1 MNIGDSLSVYEVII
15 SSIETRW
22 KLAVSVTREIP
33 SGPSRQNVVVAA
45 RGTCLFLVQCCSIH
59 PERSCVFIMR
69 KSTMFSPKSIG
80 ASIAMASILA
90 VPATMAFTGV
100 AGAQTG
106 GGDLRAAGY
115 LPDADL
121 TSNLTIHKKA
131 GAESGIQDVGT
142 EGQESVPADATP
154 LEGVTFQVDRVDVD
168 LTQREGWDAARQ
180 MTPEKAATQLDGSTS
195 VNGVTDEN
203 GILQFSDLPLGMYLV
218 TETNAPQGVI
228 TGQPFLVYLPMTV
241 DSDGDGVLDN
251 WNQDVHVYPK
261 NSKLTLDKEVTD
273 TGAQAGDIVNYKIT
287 GTVPTS
293 LTEENS
299 TIADAQFE
307 FHDFLDAENAY
318 VGEDQAIELTIFGG
332 EQDGTVLVEG
342 EHYVVIGNDATAET
356 PGSQTGPRGTQH
368 IKVTL
373 TDAGLQAIIGAGTVQ
388 MTMEA
393 VVKPVADTDGI
404 TFNFVRQLTNDG
416 RGGGSITTSN
426 IPGDTPEEPGDD
438 PDPEDPT
445 PGVETY
451 HGQAII
457 NKIDGDSDVALEG
470 AEFALYASAI
480 SGLETVDEVL
490 ADGEEITVNGQDR
503 WVTNADGTLTIDGIH
518 ASDFADNAITSDT
531 VYYYL
536 VETEAPD
543 GYVLLDVVVPFELFA
558 EDAVAGGTPMQ
569 FTTTVENVTD
579 ENFLPLT
586 GGAGILGLLAA
597 GGLLVGSGVAYN
609 RMANRDKDED
619 VEADVKA

>member
-1 MNIGDSLSVYEVII
+1 
-15 SSIETRW
+15 
-22 KLAVSVTREIP
+22 
-33 SGPSRQNVVVAA
+33 
-45 RGTCLFLVQCCSIH
+45 
-59 PERSCVFIMR
+59 MR

-90 VPATMAFTGV
+90 VPTTMAFTGV

-180 MTPEKAATQLDGSTS
+180 MTPETAAAQLDGSTS

-203 GILQFSDLPLGMYLV
+203 GLIQFKNLPLGMYLV
-218 TETNAPQGVI
+218 TETDAPQGVI

-241 DSDGDGVLDN
+241 DSDGDGVLDD

-261 NSKLTLDKEVTD
+261 NSVLTLDKEVTD
-273 TGAQAGDIVNYKIT
+273 AGAQAGDIVNYTIT

-299 TIADAQFE
+299 TIEDAQFE

-318 VGEDQAIELTIFGG
+318 VGKDQAIELTVIGG

-342 EHYVVIGNDATAET
+342 EHYEVTGNDATAET

-373 TDAGLQAIIGAGTVQ
+373 TDAGLQAIIGADTVQ

-404 TFNFVRQLTNDG
+404 TFNFVRQVTNDG

-426 IPGDTPEEPGDD
+426 IPGDTPTDPTDD

-457 NKIDGDSDVALEG
+457 NKVDPDNGNTPLEG
-470 AEFALYASAI
+470 AEFALYASATA
-480 SGLETVDEVL
+480 GLDTVDEVT
-490 ADGEEITVNGQDR
+490 DNGYEVTVSGQNR

-543 GYVLLDVVVPFELFA
+543 GYVLLDVVVPFELAA
-558 EDAVAGGTPMQ
+558 EDAEAGGTPMQ

>member
-1 MNIGDSLSVYEVII
+1 
-15 SSIETRW
+15 
-22 KLAVSVTREIP
+22 
-33 SGPSRQNVVVAA
+33 
-45 RGTCLFLVQCCSIH
+45 
-59 PERSCVFIMR
+59 MR

-90 VPATMAFTGV
+90 VPTTMAFTGV

-180 MTPEKAATQLDGSTS
+180 MTPETAAAQLDGSTS

-203 GILQFSDLPLGMYLV
+203 GLIQFKNLPLGMYLV
-218 TETNAPQGVI
+218 TETDAPQGVI

-241 DSDGDGVLDN
+241 DSDGDGVLDD

-261 NSKLTLDKEVTD
+261 NSVLTLDKEVTD
-273 TGAQAGDIVNYKIT
+273 AGAQAGDIVNYTIT

-299 TIADAQFE
+299 TIEDAQFE

-318 VGEDQAIELTIFGG
+318 VGKDQAIELTVIGG
-332 EQDGTVLVEG
+332 EQNGTVLLEG
-342 EHYVVIGNDATAET
+342 EHYVVTGNDATAET

-373 TDAGLQAIIGAGTVQ
+373 TDAGLQAIIGANSVQ

-404 TFNFVRQLTNDG
+404 TFNFVRQVTNDG

-457 NKIDGDSDVALEG
+457 NKVDPDNGNTPLEG
-470 AEFALYASAI
+470 AEFALYASATA
-480 SGLETVDEVL
+480 GLDTVDEVT
-490 ADGEEITVNGQDR
+490 DNGYEVTVSGQNR

-543 GYVLLDVVVPFELFA
+543 GYVLLDVVVPFELLA
-558 EDAVAGGTPMQ
+558 EDAEAGGTPMQ

>member
-1 MNIGDSLSVYEVII
+1 
-15 SSIETRW
+15 
-22 KLAVSVTREIP
+22 
-33 SGPSRQNVVVAA
+33 
-45 RGTCLFLVQCCSIH
+45 
-59 PERSCVFIMR
+59 MR

-90 VPATMAFTGV
+90 VPATMTLTGV
-100 AGAQTG
+100 AGAQA
-106 GGDLRAAGY
+106 GGDLPVAGY
-115 LPDADL
+115 LPNADL
-121 TSNLTIHKKA
+121 TSNLTIHKLS
-131 GAESGIQDVGT
+131 GADSGTQDLGT
-142 EGQESVPADATP
+142 EGQESVPEDATP

-168 LTQREGWDAARQ
+168 LTQRAGWDSARQ
-180 MTPEKAATQLDGSTS
+180 MTPETAATQLDGSTS
-195 VNGVTDEN
+195 VSGVTDEN
-203 GILQFSDLPLGMYLV
+203 GILQFSDLPLGLYLV

-241 DSDGDGVLDN
+241 DSDGDGVLDD

-261 NSKLTLDKEVTD
+261 NSVLTLDKEVTD
-273 TGAQAGDIVNYKIT
+273 AGSQAGDIINYTIT

-293 LTEENS
+293 LNEENS
-299 TIADAQFE
+299 TIESAQFE

-332 EQDGTVLVEG
+332 AQDGTVMEEG
-342 EHYVVIGNDATAET
+342 VHYEVIGNDATLET

-368 IKVTL
+368 IQVTL
-373 TDAGLQAIIGAGTVQ
+373 TDAGLQAIIGADTVQ

-404 TFNFVRQLTNDG
+404 TFNFVRQVTNDG
-416 RGGGSITTSN
+416 RGGGSIITSN
-426 IPGDTPEEPGDD
+426 IPGDTPEEPTDD

-457 NKIDGDSDVALEG
+457 NKVDPDNGNAALEG
-470 AEFALYASAI
+470 AEFALYASA
-480 SGLETVDEVL
+480 SPNLETVDEVEQS
-490 ADGEEITVNGQDR
+490 GEEVTVNGQDR

-518 ASDFADNAITSDT
+518 ASDFADNATSET

-558 EDAVAGGTPMQ
+558 ENATANGTPMR

-579 ENFLPLT
+579 ENFLPMT
-586 GGAGILGLLAA
+586 GGAGILGLLVA

-609 RMANRDKDED
+609 RMANRDEDKD

>member
-1 MNIGDSLSVYEVII
+1 
-15 SSIETRW
+15 
-22 KLAVSVTREIP
+22 
-33 SGPSRQNVVVAA
+33 
-45 RGTCLFLVQCCSIH
+45 
-59 PERSCVFIMR
+59 MR
-69 KSTMFSPKSIG
+69 KSTMFSPKSFG

-90 VPATMAFTGV
+90 VPATMALTGV
-100 AGAQTG
+100 AGAQTT
-106 GGDLRAAGY
+106 GGDLPVAGY
-115 LPDADL
+115 LPNADL
-121 TSNLTIHKKA
+121 TSNLTIHKLS
-131 GAESGIQDVGT
+131 GADSGTQDLGR
-142 EGQESVPADATP
+142 EGQESVPEDATP

-168 LTQREGWDAARQ
+168 LTQRAGWDAARQ
-180 MTPEKAATQLDGSTS
+180 MTPETAATQLDGSTS
-195 VNGVTDEN
+195 VSGVTDEN
-203 GILQFSDLPLGMYLV
+203 GVLQFSDLPLGMYLV

-241 DSDGDGVLDN
+241 DSDGDGVLDD
-251 WNQDVHVYPK
+251 WNKDVHVYPK
-261 NSKLTLDKEVTD
+261 NSVLTLDKEVTD
-273 TGAQAGDIVNYKIT
+273 AGSQAGDIVNYTIT

-293 LTEENS
+293 LNEENS
-299 TIADAQFE
+299 TIESAQFE

-332 EQDGTVLVEG
+332 AQDGTVMEEG
-342 EHYVVIGNDATAET
+342 VHYEVIGNDATLET

-368 IKVTL
+368 IQVTL
-373 TDAGLQAIIGAGTVQ
+373 TDVGLQAIIGADTVQ

-404 TFNFVRQLTNDG
+404 TFNFVRQVTNDG
-416 RGGGSITTSN
+416 RGGGSIITSN
-426 IPGDTPEEPGDD
+426 IPGDDPEEPGDD

-457 NKIDGDSDVALEG
+457 NKVDPDNGNAALEG
-470 AEFALYASAI
+470 AEFALYASA
-480 SGLETVDEVL
+480 SPNLETVDEVEQS
-490 ADGEEITVNGQDR
+490 GEEVTVNGQDR

-518 ASDFADNAITSDT
+518 ASDFADNSITSDT

-543 GYVLLDVVVPFELFA
+543 GYVLLDVVVPFELLA
-558 EDAVAGGTPMQ
+558 EDAEAGVTPMQ
-569 FTTTVENVTD
+569 FSTTVENVTD
-579 ENFLPLT
+579 ENFLPMT

-609 RMANRDKDED
+609 RTANRDEDKD

>member
-1 MNIGDSLSVYEVII
+1 
-15 SSIETRW
+15 
-22 KLAVSVTREIP
+22 
-33 SGPSRQNVVVAA
+33 
-45 RGTCLFLVQCCSIH
+45 
-59 PERSCVFIMR
+59 MR

-90 VPATMAFTGV
+90 VPTTMAFTGV

-180 MTPEKAATQLDGSTS
+180 MTPETAAAQLDGSTS

-203 GILQFSDLPLGMYLV
+203 GLIQFKNLPLGMYLV
-218 TETNAPQGVI
+218 TETDAPQGVI

-241 DSDGDGVLDN
+241 DSDGDGVLDD

-261 NSKLTLDKEVTD
+261 NSVLTLDKEVTD
-273 TGAQAGDIVNYKIT
+273 AGAQAGDIVNYTIT

-299 TIADAQFE
+299 TIEDAQFE

-318 VGEDQAIELTIFGG
+318 VGKDQAIELTVIGG
-332 EQDGTVLVEG
+332 KQDGTVLVEG
-342 EHYVVIGNDATAET
+342 EHYEVIGNDATAET

-373 TDAGLQAIIGAGTVQ
+373 TDAGLQAIIGANSVQ

-404 TFNFVRQLTNDG
+404 TFNFVRQVTNDG

-457 NKIDGDSDVALEG
+457 NKVDPDNGNTPLEG
-470 AEFALYASAI
+470 AEFALYASATA
-480 SGLETVDEVL
+480 GLDTVDEVT
-490 ADGEEITVNGQDR
+490 DNGYEVTVSGQNR

-543 GYVLLDVVVPFELFA
+543 GYVLLDVVVPFELLA
-558 EDAVAGGTPMQ
+558 EDAEAGGTPMQ

>member
-22 KLAVSVTREIP
+22 KLAVSVTRAIP

-168 LTQREGWDAARQ
+168 LTQRAGWDAARQ
-180 MTPEKAATQLDGSTS
+180 MTPETAATQLDGSTS

-241 DSDGDGVLDN
+241 DSDGDGVLDS

-261 NSKLTLDKEVTD
+261 NSTLTLDKEVTD
-273 TGAQAGDIVNYKIT
+273 AGAQAGDIINYTIT

-318 VGEDQAIELTIFGG
+318 VGEDQAIELTVFGG

-342 EHYVVIGNDATAET
+342 EHYEVIGNDATAET

-373 TDAGLQAIIGAGTVQ
+373 TDAGLQAIIGADTVQ

-426 IPGDTPEEPGDD
+426 IPGDTPGEPTDD

-457 NKIDGDSDVALEG
+457 NKIDGDSNAALEG

-480 SGLETVDEVL
+480 SGLDTVDEVQES
-490 ADGEEITVNGQDR
+490 GEEITVNGQDR

-536 VETEAPD
+536 VETKAPD

-558 EDAVAGGTPMQ
+558 EDAEAGVTPMQ

>member
-1 MNIGDSLSVYEVII
+1 
-15 SSIETRW
+15 
-22 KLAVSVTREIP
+22 
-33 SGPSRQNVVVAA
+33 
-45 RGTCLFLVQCCSIH
+45 
-59 PERSCVFIMR
+59 MR

-154 LEGVTFQVDRVDVD
+154 LAGVTFQVDRVNVD

-180 MTPEKAATQLDGSTS
+180 MTPETAAAQLDGSTS

-203 GILQFSDLPLGMYLV
+203 GLIQFKNLPLGMYLV
-218 TETNAPQGVI
+218 TETDAPQGVI

-261 NSKLTLDKEVTD
+261 NSTLTLDKEVTD
-273 TGAQAGDIVNYKIT
+273 TGAQAGDIVNYTIT

-318 VGEDQAIELTIFGG
+318 VGKDQAIELTVIGG

-342 EHYVVIGNDATAET
+342 EHYEVIGNDAGPDTA
-356 PGSQTGPRGTQH
+356 GSQTGPRGTQH

-373 TDAGLQAIIGAGTVQ
+373 TDAGLQAIIGANSVQ

-404 TFNFVRQLTNDG
+404 TFNFVRQVTNDG

-426 IPGDTPEEPGDD
+426 IPGDTPGEPTDD

-457 NKIDGDSDVALEG
+457 NKVDPDNGNTPLEG
-470 AEFALYASAI
+470 AEFALCASATA
-480 SGLETVDEVL
+480 GLDTVDEVQES
-490 ADGEEITVNGQDR
+490 GEEITVSGQNR

-543 GYVLLDVVVPFELFA
+543 GYVLLDVVVPFELAA
-558 EDAVAGGTPMQ
+558 EDAEAGGTPMQ

>member
-1 MNIGDSLSVYEVII
+1 
-15 SSIETRW
+15 
-22 KLAVSVTREIP
+22 
-33 SGPSRQNVVVAA
+33 
-45 RGTCLFLVQCCSIH
+45 
-59 PERSCVFIMR
+59 MR

-90 VPATMAFTGV
+90 VPTTMAFTGV

-180 MTPEKAATQLDGSTS
+180 MTPETAAAQLDGSTS

-203 GILQFSDLPLGMYLV
+203 GLIQFKNLPLGMYLV
-218 TETNAPQGVI
+218 TETDAPQGVI

-241 DSDGDGVLDN
+241 DSDGDGVLDD

-261 NSKLTLDKEVTD
+261 NSVLTLDKEVTD
-273 TGAQAGDIVNYKIT
+273 AGAQAGDIVNYTIT

-299 TIADAQFE
+299 TIEDAQFE

-318 VGEDQAIELTIFGG
+318 VGKDQAIELTVIGG
-332 EQDGTVLVEG
+332 EQNGTVLVEG

-373 TDAGLQAIIGAGTVQ
+373 TDAGLQAIIGADTVQ

-404 TFNFVRQLTNDG
+404 TFNFVRQVTNDG

-426 IPGDTPEEPGDD
+426 IPGDTPTDPTDD

-457 NKIDGDSDVALEG
+457 NKVDPDNGNTPLEG
-470 AEFALYASAI
+470 AEFALYASATA
-480 SGLETVDEVL
+480 GLDTVDEVT
-490 ADGEEITVNGQDR
+490 DNGYEVTVSGQNR

-543 GYVLLDVVVPFELFA
+543 GYVLLDVVVPFELAA
-558 EDAVAGGTPMQ
+558 EDAEAGGTPMQ

>member
-1 MNIGDSLSVYEVII
+1 
-15 SSIETRW
+15 
-22 KLAVSVTREIP
+22 
-33 SGPSRQNVVVAA
+33 
-45 RGTCLFLVQCCSIH
+45 
-59 PERSCVFIMR
+59 MR

-90 VPATMAFTGV
+90 VPATMTLTGV
-100 AGAQTG
+100 AGAQTT
-106 GGDLRAAGY
+106 GGDLPVANM
-115 LPDADL
+115 PSADL
-121 TSNLTIHKKA
+121 TSNLTIHKLS
-131 GAESGIQDVGT
+131 GAESGDQDLGT
-142 EGQESVPADATP
+142 EGQAVPEGSEP

-168 LTQREGWDAARQ
+168 LTQRAGWDAARQ
-180 MTPEKAATQLDGSTS
+180 MTPETAAEQLDGSTS
-195 VNGVTDEN
+195 VSGVTDEN
-203 GILQFSDLPLGMYLV
+203 GVLQFTGLPLGMYLV

-241 DSDGDGVLDN
+241 DSDGDGVLDD
-251 WNQDVHVYPK
+251 WNKDVHVYPK
-261 NSKLTLDKEVTD
+261 NSVLTLDKEVTD
-273 TGAQAGDIVNYKIT
+273 AGSQAGDIVNYTIT

-293 LTEENS
+293 LNEENS
-299 TIADAQFE
+299 TIESAQFE

-332 EQDGTVLVEG
+332 AQDGTVMEEG
-342 EHYVVIGNDATAET
+342 VHYEVIGNDATAET

-368 IKVTL
+368 IQVTL
-373 TDAGLQAIIGAGTVQ
+373 TDAGLQAIIGADTVQ

-416 RGGGSITTSN
+416 RGGGSIITSN
-426 IPGDTPEEPGDD
+426 IPGDDPEEPGDD

-457 NKIDGDSDVALEG
+457 NKVDPDNGNAALEG
-470 AEFALYASAI
+470 AEFALYASA
-480 SGLETVDEVL
+480 SPNLETVDEVEQS
-490 ADGEEITVNGQDR
+490 GEEITVNGQDR

-518 ASDFADNAITSDT
+518 ASDFADNSITSET

-543 GYVLLDVVVPFELFA
+543 GYVLLDVVVPFELLA
-558 EDAVAGGTPMQ
+558 EDAEAGVTPMQ
-569 FTTTVENVTD
+569 FSTTVENVTD
-579 ENFLPLT
+579 ENFLPMT

>member
-1 MNIGDSLSVYEVII
+1 
-15 SSIETRW
+15 
-22 KLAVSVTREIP
+22 
-33 SGPSRQNVVVAA
+33 
-45 RGTCLFLVQCCSIH
+45 
-59 PERSCVFIMR
+59 MR

-115 LPDADL
+115 LPSADL

-154 LEGVTFQVDRVDVD
+154 LEGVTFQVDRVNVD

-180 MTPEKAATQLDGSTS
+180 MTPETAATQLDGTTS

-273 TGAQAGDIVNYKIT
+273 TGAQAGDIVNYTIT

-299 TIADAQFE
+299 TISDAQFE

-318 VGEDQAIELTIFGG
+318 VGEDQAIELTVFGG

-342 EHYVVIGNDATAET
+342 EHYVVTGNDATAET

-373 TDAGLQAIIGAGTVQ
+373 TDAGLQAIIGADTVQ

-426 IPGDTPEEPGDD
+426 IPGDTPKEPGDD

-480 SGLETVDEVL
+480 QGLETVDEVL

-543 GYVLLDVVVPFELFA
+543 GYVLLDVVVPFELSA
-558 EDAVAGGTPMQ
+558 EDAEAGVTPMQ